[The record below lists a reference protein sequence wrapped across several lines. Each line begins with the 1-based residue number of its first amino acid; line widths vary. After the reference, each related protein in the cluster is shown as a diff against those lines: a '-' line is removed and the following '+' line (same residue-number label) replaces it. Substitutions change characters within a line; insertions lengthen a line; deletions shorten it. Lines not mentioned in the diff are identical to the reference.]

1 VLTVY
6 SNGWASFVQHAI
18 FWRKPPNKRLQAERL
33 IRATGQE
40 IDALVYELHGL
51 TEEEI
56 AIVEGQGQPR
66 RGGSETR
73 PYEGIVVTEASP
85 FRHTTHTTEMLRFA
99 QQSESADLRAAPT
112 GRPGGRP

>member
-40 IDALVYELHGL
+40 IDALAYELYGF

-56 AIVEGQGQPR
+56 AIVEGR
-66 RGGSETR
+66 DHS
-73 PYEGIVVTEASP
+73 
-85 FRHTTHTTEMLRFA
+85 RH
-99 QQSESADLRAAPT
+99 
-112 GRPGGRP
+112 